1 MSDAEILTAGRL
13 LRALKSGDE
22 RQRDGVLRLARSL
35 SVDLSDRRFYTQRE
49 WPEVIAARILGA
61 ERRAR
66 ARAAQRGAA

>member
-13 LRALKSGDE
+13 LRHLRNGDE

-35 SVDLSDRRFYTQRE
+35 GVDLSDRRHYTVRE

-66 ARAAQRGAA
+66 ARAEQGAA